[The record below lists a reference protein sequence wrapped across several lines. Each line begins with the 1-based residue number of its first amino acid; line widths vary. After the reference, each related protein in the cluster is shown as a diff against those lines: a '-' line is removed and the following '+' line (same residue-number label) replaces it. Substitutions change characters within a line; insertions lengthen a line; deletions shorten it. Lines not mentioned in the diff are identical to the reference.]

1 MLKIEVLLL
10 ACASLLFSAE
20 LGAQTSAQ
28 GSAGGP
34 NLTATATVG
43 SVVRQSFP
51 SVKINLTNLQWQGG
65 ARHPQQMT
73 VDVNLPGDLRL
84 KDARVERLI
93 GAWYLQG
100 QDRVRVSFNHR
111 VSSTRRVDPGGNR
124 VEVQSPAEYEIWSI
138 ERIGRGGAV
147 TLPPSGGDG
156 SDPKALS
163 LEVKAQPARVPRTGK
178 VNFTFTV
185 KNTSDRAV
193 TYQTPSGQRFDFEV
207 LKGKEVVWN
216 WAHGRMFTMAIGSVT
231 LQPGQ
236 SRVFQ
241 AQWDLKDNRGSTVA
255 PGTYQVQAY
264 LSIMGSQ
271 RPAAPPVELVVM

>member
-1 MLKIEVLLL
+1 MKIEVLLL
-10 ACASLLFSAE
+10 ACASLLLPAQI
-20 LGAQTSAQ
+20 GAQTIAQ

-34 NLTATATVG
+34 NLTATATVA

-51 SVKINLTNLQWQGG
+51 SVRINLAGLQWQGE
-65 ARHPQQMT
+65 ARHPTQMA
-73 VDVNLPGDLRL
+73 VDVNLSGDLRL
-84 KDARVERLI
+84 RDARVERLI
-93 GAWYLQG
+93 GAWYLQP
-100 QDRVRVSFNHR
+100 QDRVRVSFEHR

-124 VEVQSPAEYEIWSI
+124 VEVQSPSVYEIWSI

-147 TLPPSGGDG
+147 TIPPGGGDG
-156 SDPKALS
+156 PDLKALS
-163 LEVKAQPARVPRTGK
+163 LEVKAQPARVPASGK
-178 VNFTFTV
+178 VNFTLTV
-185 KNTSDRAV
+185 KNTSSRAV

-207 LKGKEVVWN
+207 LRGSEVVWN

-255 PGTYQVQAY
+255 PGRYTVRGY

>member
-1 MLKIEVLLL
+1 MIKTEELLL

-20 LGAQTSAQ
+20 LGAQTSAL
-28 GSAGGP
+28 GGAGRP

-65 ARHPQQMT
+65 GRHPQQMT
-73 VDVNLPGDLRL
+73 VDVKLGGDLKL
-84 KDARVERLI
+84 KDAQVARLI
-93 GAWYLQG
+93 GAWYLQP
-100 QDRVRVSFNHR
+100 QDRVQVSFEHR
-111 VSSTRRVDPGGNR
+111 VSSTRKVDPAGNR
-124 VEVQSPAEYEIWSI
+124 VEVQSPAVYEIWSI
-138 ERIGRGGAV
+138 ERTGRGTV
-147 TLPPSGGDG
+147 TVPPSGGDG
-156 SDPKALS
+156 SDLKALS
-163 LEVKAQPARVPRTGK
+163 MEVKAQPARVSSTGN
-178 VNFTFTV
+178 VNFTLTV

-241 AQWDLKDNRGSTVA
+241 AQWDLKNNRGSMVA